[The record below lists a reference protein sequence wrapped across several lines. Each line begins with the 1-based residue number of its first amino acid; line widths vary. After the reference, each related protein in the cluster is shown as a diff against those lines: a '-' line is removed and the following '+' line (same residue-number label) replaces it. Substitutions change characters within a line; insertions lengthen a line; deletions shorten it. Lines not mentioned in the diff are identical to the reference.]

1 MANKE
6 DFILDKKYLPNLIIA
21 GTFKA
26 GTTSLFHEL
35 SNHPNICASKIKET
49 RYFKPL
55 LSGGSLPPIELYQKN
70 FKHHKKEQY
79 VMEAS
84 PIYFYGGEKI
94 ALKIKET
101 LGDVKIIIMLR
112 DPVHHLFSTY
122 KHALRLFKINK
133 NESFDD
139 YINNAKKFPREL
151 YDNYI
156 EDWFMIF
163 GDSVKCLFF
172 EHLINSPHKV
182 ISDLYSW
189 LGITNE
195 PYKNKQLKNVNI
207 GGVYKSRILH
217 KISVKIFKKVRDDI
231 PFNVLNKIRNI
242 YYSMNALKDD
252 PTITNDTKLY
262 LESIFEPHNKK
273 LYEILSNH
281 GYNIFPDWLSKYQKY
296 QSK

>member
-1 MANKE
+1 M
-6 DFILDKKYLPNLIIA
+6 DKKYLPNLIIA

-26 GTTSLFHEL
+26 GTTSLFREL
-35 SNHPNICASKIKET
+35 SNHPDICASKIKET

-55 LSGGSLPPIELYQKN
+55 ISGGSLPPIELYQKN
-70 FKHHKKEQY
+70 FKHHKNEQY

-112 DPVHHLFSTY
+112 DPVNHLFSTY
-122 KHALRLFKINK
+122 KHAIRLLKINK

-139 YINNAKKFPREL
+139 YVNNTKKFPREL
-151 YDNYI
+151 YDIYI
-156 EDWFMIF
+156 EDWFKIF

-182 ISDLYSW
+182 ISDLYTW
-189 LGITNE
+189 LDITNE
-195 PYKNKQLKNVNI
+195 PYNKRQLKNVNL
-207 GGVYKSRILH
+207 GGVYKSRIPH

-231 PFNVLNKIRNI
+231 PFSVLHKIRNV
-242 YYSMNALKDD
+242 YYSMNALKVV
-252 PTITNDTKLY
+252 PKITNDTKLY

-273 LYEILSNH
+273 LYEILWNH

-296 QSK
+296 